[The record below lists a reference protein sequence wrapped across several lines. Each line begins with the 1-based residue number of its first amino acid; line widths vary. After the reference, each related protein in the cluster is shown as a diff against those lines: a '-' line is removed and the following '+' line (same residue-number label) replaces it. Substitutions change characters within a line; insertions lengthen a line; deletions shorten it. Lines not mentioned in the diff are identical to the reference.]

1 MIDIIL
7 VHTGTVFESYINDC
21 ITQLKVFNFRVHLIL
36 SQSLLSEVNH
46 HDIIISKAEDYLD
59 DYYNNFILSGHD
71 ISFRDGF
78 WQRTSTRFFLINSYA
93 RNNKLQSFFHIEND
107 NLVFNGLDNIKQ
119 FLQSQSYD
127 MAVVVDS
134 EQRCIPSV
142 IWFRDSTITQRLSE
156 HIYNNNSVND
166 MTNLYNF
173 FISNRDVVA
182 NLPILP
188 SQVDQKHLVS
198 TTGIS
203 YTGKIDYSN
212 FYDELQC
219 VFDGAAIGQYIGGID
234 TRSNPRETEGFV
246 NETTI
251 FDVSKFN
258 FYWKNT
264 KPYFGDE
271 LIPIVNLHLHSKNL
285 KKFLNYGL
293 YTR

>member
-21 ITQLKVFNFRVHLIL
+21 ITQLKKFNLKIHLIL
-36 SQSLLSEVNH
+36 SDCLFDKVEHKDVILV
-46 HDIIISKAEDYLD
+46 KAEDYLD
-59 DYYNNFILSGHD
+59 DYYNNFNLIGHD
-71 ISFRDGF
+71 NSFRDGF
-78 WQRTSTRFFLINSYA
+78 WIRTSTRFFLINSYA
-93 RNNKLQSFFHIEND
+93 RNNNVQSFFHIEND
-107 NLVFNGLDNIKQ
+107 NFIFNDLNNIKQ

-127 MAVVVDS
+127 MALVVDS

-142 IWFRDSTITQRLSE
+142 IWFRDSTITKRLSE

-173 FISNRDVVA
+173 FISNRDIVT
-182 NLPILP
+182 NLPIIP
-188 SQVDQKHLVS
+188 SYVEQTKLIS
-198 TTGIS
+198 TTGINYS
-203 YTGKIDYSN
+203 GEINYSN
-212 FYDELQC
+212 FYEELQC

-234 TRSNPRETEGFV
+234 TRNNPRETEGFV

-258 FYWKNT
+258 FFWKNT

>member
-21 ITQLKVFNFRVHLIL
+21 ITQLKKFNLKIHLIL
-36 SQSLLSEVNH
+36 SDCLFDKVEHKDVILV
-46 HDIIISKAEDYLD
+46 KAEDYLD
-59 DYYNNFILSGHD
+59 DYYNNFNLIGHD
-71 ISFRDGF
+71 NSFRDGF
-78 WQRTSTRFFLINSYA
+78 WIRTSTRFFLINSYA
-93 RNNKLQSFFHIEND
+93 RNNNVQSFFHIEND
-107 NLVFNGLDNIKQ
+107 NLIFNDLNNIKQ

-127 MAVVVDS
+127 MALVVDS

-142 IWFRDSTITQRLSE
+142 IWFRDSTITKRLSE

-173 FISNRDVVA
+173 FISNRDIVT
-182 NLPILP
+182 NLPIIP
-188 SQVDQKHLVS
+188 SYVEQTKLIS
-198 TTGIS
+198 TTGINYS
-203 YTGKIDYSN
+203 GEINYSN
-212 FYDELQC
+212 FYEELQC

-234 TRSNPRETEGFV
+234 TRNNPRETEGFV

-258 FYWKNT
+258 FFWKNT